1 MTVLALDLS
10 STVGWCAGPKPGRD
24 GSVRFG
30 SWRLGKTLAE
40 RFVGYENELL
50 KAIIAHQ
57 PTLVLMEA
65 PLPANRQ
72 ASTHVARQQ
81 FGLAAV
87 TEAVCYRQGV
97 ECREQRADDV
107 RKAMLGRARFGA
119 SEETK
124 RQVIRWCLARGWNVR
139 DDHAADAAVL
149 YAFCTEVLA
158 GRLRF
163 HID

>member
-1 MTVLALDLS
+1 MTVLTLDLS

-24 GSVRFG
+24 GLVRFG
-30 SWRLGKTLAE
+30 SWRLGKTLVE
-40 RFVGYENELL
+40 RFVGLENELL
-50 KAIIAHQ
+50 KAVFALK

-81 FGLAAV
+81 FGLAAM
-87 TEAVCYRQGV
+87 TEAVCWRAGV

-107 RKAMLGRARFGA
+107 RKAMLGKARYGD
-119 SEETK
+119 SETTK
-124 RQVIRWCLARGWNVR
+124 RHVIRWCQAKGWPVR
-139 DDHAADAAVL
+139 DDHAADAALL

-163 HID
+163 HIG